1 MSANWQKV
9 GGIEVCEG
17 TDGVVGVMSSQ
28 EFLRRWDR
36 HGQELP
42 SFFSQ
47 EAGFSMRDKFE
58 KYHCQPR
65 HRLIE
70 CADGAVM
77 VLSVDEV
84 DGKPMRGA
92 MVTDV
97 GVAWWVD
104 RNGKPSG
111 NHGTKEQA
119 IAAAVAHVTAR

>member
-1 MSANWQKV
+1 MAEWQKI
-9 GGIEVCEG
+9 GCIEVCEG
-17 TDGVVGVMSSQ
+17 TDGVVGVISSQ
-28 EFLRRWDR
+28 EFLRRYDR

-65 HRLIE
+65 HRLVE

-84 DGKPMRGA
+84 DGKPRRGA
-92 MVTDV
+92 MVRLIGT
-97 GVAWWVD
+97 AWWMD
-104 RNGKPSG
+104 RCGPHDSKD
-111 NHGTKEQA
+111 EA
-119 IAAAVAHVTAR
+119 LAAAVAYVTAR

>member
-1 MSANWQKV
+1 MAEWKQI

-17 TDGVVGVMSSQ
+17 TDGVVGVISSQ
-28 EFLRRWDR
+28 EFLRRYDR

-77 VLSVDEV
+77 VLSTDEV
-84 DGKPMRGA
+84 DGKPRRGA
-92 MVTDV
+92 MVTEV
-97 GVAWWVD
+97 GACWWVD
-104 RNGKPSG
+104 RYSKPSG
-111 NHGTKEQA
+111 NHSTKDKA
-119 IAAAVAHVTAR
+119 IAAAVAYVTAR

>member
-1 MSANWQKV
+1 MSAEWKRI

-17 TDGVVGVMSSQ
+17 TDGVVGVISSQ
-28 EFLRRWDR
+28 EFLRRYDR

-58 KYHCQPR
+58 EYLCQPR

-77 VLSVDEV
+77 VLSADEV
-84 DGKPMRGA
+84 DGKPRRGA
-92 MVTDV
+92 F
-97 GVAWWVD
+97 VA
-104 RNGKPSG
+104 SG
-111 NHGTKEQA
+111 SNAYMTHRGENAKWFDIQAEA
-119 IAAAVAHVTAR
+119 IAAAVAYVTAR